1 MAIDRRKLFAAGLG
15 AALVGGAGRA
25 LAEVASQSEYGQGSG
40 GQGGYPPPPEGRPQ
54 AYDPAPPPPPSAPVY
69 GPANAAPPAETYSND
84 EIVHNVSDFFGVAS
98 EKAGAVVEH
107 VFRDNGRPTGYIAGE
122 EASGA
127 IGIGLRYGD
136 GLLYMKRRPPMRL
149 YWRGPSV
156 GWDLGGNASRVFT
169 LCYNL
174 QYPEAVLQRFP
185 GVDGSIYIVAGL
197 GVNYQKADDITL
209 APIRSGVGLRLGA
222 NVGYLAYSRSSH
234 WLPF

>member
-1 MAIDRRKLFAAGLG
+1 M
-15 AALVGGAGRA
+15 
-25 LAEVASQSEYGQGSG
+25 
-40 GQGGYPPPPEGRPQ
+40 
-54 AYDPAPPPPPSAPVY
+54 
-69 GPANAAPPAETYSND
+69 
-84 EIVHNVSDFFGVAS
+84 AS

-107 VFRDNGRPTGYIAGE
+107 VFRENGSPTGYIAGE

-127 IGIGLRYGD
+127 IGVGLRYGN
-136 GLLYMKRRPPMRL
+136 GLLYMKHRPPMQL

-156 GWDLGGNASRVFT
+156 GWDFGGNASRVFT

-174 QYPEAVLQRFP
+174 QYPEAILQRFP
-185 GVDGSIYIVAGL
+185 GVDGSIYVVAGL
-197 GVNYQKADDITL
+197 GVNYQRADDITL